1 MVERSLRPR
10 SSFKRIRSN
19 RRRPV
24 PVLTSFPLDLGRV
37 GRTRGTVEQGF
48 NGMEE
53 AGDDVIKFMV
63 RFLDFL
69 LLQQPSLVFSFM
81 RKEPRGS

>member
-1 MVERSLRPR
+1 
-10 SSFKRIRSN
+10 
-19 RRRPV
+19 
-24 PVLTSFPLDLGRV
+24 
-37 GRTRGTVEQGF
+37 
-48 NGMEE
+48 MEE